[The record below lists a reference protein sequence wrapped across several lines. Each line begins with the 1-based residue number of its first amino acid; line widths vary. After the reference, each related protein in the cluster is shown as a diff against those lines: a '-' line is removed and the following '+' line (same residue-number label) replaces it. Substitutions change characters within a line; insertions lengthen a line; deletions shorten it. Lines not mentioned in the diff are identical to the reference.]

1 MRLAGATVLIT
12 GASSGI
18 GAATARAVVG
28 AQARAVLLAR
38 SAGRL
43 DALAEELGPRA
54 HAYVVD
60 CSDREALASVAR
72 RITDEIGTP
81 DVIVNNAGAGRWL
94 FFDET
99 EPAEFERMMSAPFFA
114 AVFTT
119 RAFLPAMIERG
130 SGLILNVNAPIAFVP
145 WQSAAGYG
153 MARWATRGLSE
164 LLRADLAD
172 TGVTVSQV
180 VPGPVSSE
188 YFANNPGIDRA
199 MPRIARVFGTQTPE
213 HVASVIV
220 RTIERERRLV
230 ITPTTLRLTVGAM
243 RVTPGLVTW
252 LARSTGRKR
261 TKGLSS
267 TESRD
272 AEHRR
277 SV

>member
-1 MRLAGATVLIT
+1 MRVAGATVLIT

-188 YFANNPGIDRA
+188 YFANNRHRSGDAEDRA
-199 MPRIARVFGTQTPE
+199 CLRHADPGARRECDRPDDRARAPPRHHAYDAATDR
-213 HVASVIV
+213 
-220 RTIERERRLV
+220 RTRPRD
-230 ITPTTLRLTVGAM
+230 LRG
-243 RVTPGLVTW
+243 RGGS
-252 LARSTGRKR
+252 LARPEGSARK
-261 TKGLSS
+261 G
-267 TESRD
+267 
-272 AEHRR
+272 
-277 SV
+277 